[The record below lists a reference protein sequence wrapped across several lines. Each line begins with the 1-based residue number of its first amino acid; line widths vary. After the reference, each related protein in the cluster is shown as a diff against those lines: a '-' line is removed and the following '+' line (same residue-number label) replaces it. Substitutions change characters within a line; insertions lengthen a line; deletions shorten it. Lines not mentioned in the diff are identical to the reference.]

1 MRVLAIID
9 TLSFGGAEHLLAT
22 LAAAAPGADLH
33 LEVASMTPADDERRA
48 MHPVLE
54 AAGLAPRYLGVRK
67 LRDPAAIPRVA
78 AAIRASGC
86 DVVHAHLATA
96 ATLVPPAARMAG
108 VPAVCTMHHV
118 PGELPPRERFKERLA
133 VASGGRSRAL
143 IFVSDG
149 ARRAF
154 AERYRPNPRTWT
166 VVHNG
171 LDLSSFHVAPASP
184 PADLAIPAGV
194 PLVSLVAVMR
204 GPKRHDVAVAAW
216 PRVLDAVPEARLLLV
231 GDGEQGPALRAQVA
245 RLGLADRV
253 VFAGP
258 RRDVARLLQASD
270 LALLPSETE
279 ALPTS
284 LIEAAACGRAAVATR
299 VGGVPEVVEHGR
311 TGLLVAPGD
320 PRALADA
327 VVTLLGDPGR
337 REEMGRRARQL
348 AEERFDMHVW
358 ARTLRRVY
366 QHAISGRRADP
377 AGVGVPGGYPPP

>member
-204 GPKRHDVAVAAW
+204 GPKRHDMAVAAW

-320 PRALADA
+320 PGALADA

-366 QHAISGRRADP
+366 QHAISGRGADP
-377 AGVGVPGGYPPP
+377 AGVRVPGGYPPP

>member
-320 PRALADA
+320 PGALADA

-366 QHAISGRRADP
+366 QHAISGRGADP
-377 AGVGVPGGYPPP
+377 AGVRVPGGYPPP